1 MKDGLKKSDEWKV
14 QLTIKPE
21 IMSSTNT
28 NEKRTKSDSNIIMIA
43 NDTDEIVQELFDS
56 ILPKYQVGLEQSMK
70 SSNFIFDSASS
81 MLNICNKISINC
93 VRLRMGSH

>member
-28 NEKRTKSDSNIIMIA
+28 NEKRTKSDSNIIMIV
-43 NDTDEIVQELFDS
+43 NDTDEIV
-56 ILPKYQVGLEQSMK
+56 
-70 SSNFIFDSASS
+70 
-81 MLNICNKISINC
+81 
-93 VRLRMGSH
+93 